1 MTDECVYP
9 QCNIHTGVVWIT
21 FKGKTGDSIRNNA
34 GTGLFGSF
42 KENNC
47 FGNEIFIL
55 VFTQESA
62 D

>member
-1 MTDECVYP
+1 MSVF
-9 QCNIHTGVVWIT
+9 IHTLIYNIIGVVWIT
-21 FKGKTGDSIRNNA
+21 FKEKTGNSIRNYA